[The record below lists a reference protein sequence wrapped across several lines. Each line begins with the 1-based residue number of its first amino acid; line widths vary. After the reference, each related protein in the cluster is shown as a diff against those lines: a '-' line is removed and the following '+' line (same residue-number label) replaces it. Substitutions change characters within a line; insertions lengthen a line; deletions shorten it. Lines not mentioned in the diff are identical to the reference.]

1 MTGKTI
7 GEMTS
12 AERAQAIERAAS
24 AFQSELERTAPAIGA
39 LLETAETTEQEETA
53 PRAWSLSPDELTA
66 TRAKVAAI
74 NARAARKGFTGRYDV
89 HAVRAD
95 YIERNAL
102 TGFEITHVRYAV
114 TLTGEAPSYG
124 GARFL
129 ARVDWNN
136 DTPIIATA
144 PGIDV
149 AGGIDRAVLV
159 PGACAHCNVS
169 RDRRNTYIIETA
181 TGAQVQIGSTCIK
194 DYLGWHTLPVFI
206 SEATGADELDEFIGG
221 GFGGA
226 RCEEAYAPLDILATS
241 WAVIRT
247 FGFVPKSSYDG
258 TPTAETVKYALGYY
272 RMPTHRECARG
283 ACAACNIGADL
294 ARIAPLVSEA
304 SGHAETVRAFIL
316 SDAFAGASEYVTNLK
331 SLAGAELAE
340 GRFIGLLASAPQAY
354 AKHLDQTLIR
364 EAREAKPS
372 AHVGA
377 AGDKLT
383 VTVKIENIRYIDGQ
397 YGTTVLYV
405 MRDESTGNVYK
416 WFASREALGDA
427 LDVTVTIKGTV
438 KKHETYNGLASTVLT
453 RCKPA

>member
-1 MTGKTI
+1 MSDTVT
-7 GEMTS
+7 T
-12 AERAQAIERAAS
+12 AQ
-24 AFQSELERTAPAIGA
+24 G
-39 LLETAETTEQEETA
+39 ETART
-53 PRAWSLSPDELTA
+53 WYLSPAELDA
-66 TRAKVAAI
+66 TRVKVDAI
-74 NARAARKGFTGRYDV
+74 NARAARKGFTGRYTV
-89 HAVRAD
+89 SATRAD
-95 YIERNAL
+95 YTERNPL

-144 PGIDV
+144 PGIEV
-149 AGGIDRAVLV
+149 SGGIDRAVLV

-169 RDRRNTYIIETA
+169 RYRRNTYIIETA

-194 DYLGWHTLPVFI
+194 DYLGWHTLPAFL
-206 SEATGADELDEFIGG
+206 SGKDGADELDEFIGG

-226 RCEEAYAPLDILATS
+226 RCEEAYAPLEILATS

-247 FGFVPKSSYDG
+247 FGFVPKSAYDG
-258 TPTAETVKYALGYY
+258 MPTAEIVKYALGYY
-272 RMPTHRECARG
+272 RMPMHRDCYRG
-283 ACAACNIGADL
+283 ACAACTIGADL
-294 ARIAPLVSEA
+294 ARIAPLVGDAQE
-304 SGHAETVRAFIL
+304 HARTVQAFIL
-316 SDAFAGASEYVTNLK
+316 SDDFAGASEYVTNLK

-354 AKHLDQTLIR
+354 ARHLDQTLIR

-372 AHVGA
+372 AHVGTV
-377 AGDKLT
+377 GDKLT

-427 LDVTVTIKGTV
+427 LDVTVTIKGTI